1 MELRQGR
8 DGTETRGME
17 LRQVWDGT
25 EVRGGWNCGKG
36 GDGTEIGV
44 RWN

>member
-8 DGTETRGME
+8 DGTVTRGME

-25 EVRGGWNCGKG
+25 EVRG
-36 GDGTEIGV
+36 DGTVVKGV
-44 RWN
+44 MGLR